1 MSLLRAIV
9 GGGPRAPRRGW
20 AGLPALPALF
30 CAWLGAPQAALA
42 ADPAD
47 FVGLPVAHVS
57 LIAVVGEL
65 PAENLEPLLRVR
77 QDEPLDLGFVRQDI
91 ALLHRAGA
99 FDAVEA
105 HAEPWSTD
113 GENGVVQGVIVSYR
127 VVSAPRLSEVS
138 VKGMR
143 PGEARRVASTAVAL
157 HADDVFYAEAELTA
171 VETRVRGAL
180 ASAGWSHAEVRA
192 EEQIGEDGARRLEV
206 QVEAGQPSTY
216 GELVVLGD
224 IVPQQGTRL
233 CGPWGSAWLRPGCGL
248 PARKVRRWLRRAGV
262 REGGRVKPADF
273 DEALVDLRQRLV
285 AKGWLQ
291 ARVSYRA
298 LRAEAGEFEERR
310 TLTIEGGPRVLVEI
324 DRRSK
329 RERLLPEADAQNEA
343 LGFFGGERIDGSTP
357 REAEARLVD
366 WFDRLGFPN
375 AEVAVERVET
385 DWGTRLVVRAD
396 PKQRVRARRIE
407 VNGAEALGNANVAA
421 ALRAAAPD
429 TLGEKRMSRA
439 GVEEALAGVSEVY
452 RGRGYLST
460 KLVFLHTQPMKRR
473 LPWLAPG
480 RRALPVA
487 VVVRVQE
494 GPLTVLGSLEAEGG
508 IGLED
513 QLIEER
519 RSALVGGPYSPS
531 GLAALEKQVSE
542 LYQAQGYLDVL
553 VDVKVTFADDGRVAR
568 ALVDLRPGQQVLLR
582 SVVVRG
588 NRRTRAKVVSRE
600 VKVQIGQPITPAAL
614 SETRQAIYA
623 LDLFRTVSPELV
635 GEDAGVRDLLLSVDE
650 KPNIQVDLGGRLSS
664 DQGLLAQARA
674 THRNLGGLGQ
684 KVSLLGQVGYG
695 WFGEQWRIDTLQPV
709 YRAAVRYTAPH
720 VPTRSSTLFVEALLR
735 EALQEPT
742 FRIRRSGALVG
753 LNQQLSPRVFL
764 ILDYGLDWRVLEDVD
779 PGALVP
785 GDPWLSVLGV
795 SASGLG
801 EVVVPSDR
809 RVQGGPSLLVVR
821 DARND
826 KFNPT
831 SGSFL
836 STQIEAADGLFS
848 SIQLLRAEV
857 RAEKVASVGPVV
869 LDFVARG
876 GAGWVRGGHSTL
888 ALEDRFYLGGG
899 GSMRGFRLN
908 GVGPANYA
916 ARPRLDLPSG
926 IEPVVEGRAV
936 RAEPAQWVNTGGDS
950 LLKGTFEVRVPF
962 SVLPNVQSDKASL
975 VTFTEVGRVA
985 FLDPAAVTTSS
996 AQGRDPLARVSFGFG
1011 VRVATPI
1018 GPAALELGINPW
1030 SLSERDEATFLP
1042 HLSIGGL

>member
-1 MSLLRAIV
+1 MRPLRATLAALCALLGLV
-9 GGGPRAPRRGW
+9 G
-20 AGLPALPALF
+20 ALPGRAR
-30 CAWLGAPQAALA
+30 A
-42 ADPAD
+42 ADPAEL
-47 FVGLPVAHVS
+47 VGLPVAQVS
-57 LIAVVGEL
+57 LVAVVGEL

-77 QDEPLDLGFVRQDI
+77 QGEPLDLGFVRQDI

-105 HAEPWSTD
+105 QAELWSTD
-113 GENGVVQGVIVSYR
+113 GEDGVVQGVIVSYR
-127 VVSAPRLSEVS
+127 VVSAPRLGDVA
-138 VKGMR
+138 VRGLR
-143 PGEARRVASTAVAL
+143 PGQARRVATTAVGL
-157 HADDVFYAEAELTA
+157 HADDVFYADAELGA
-171 VETRVRGAL
+171 VEARVQGAL
-180 ASAGWSHAEVRA
+180 AAAGWSHAEVSAA
-192 EEQIGEDGARRLEV
+192 ERIDEEGGRTLEV
-206 QVEAGQPSTY
+206 SVDPGAPSTY
-216 GELVVLGD
+216 GALVIAGD
-224 IVPQQGTRL
+224 IVPEPGAAP
-233 CGPWGSAWLRPGCGL
+233 CGPWGTARLRPGCGL
-248 PARKVRRWLRRAGV
+248 SARKVRRWMRRAGV
-262 REGGRVKPADF
+262 REGARVQQADF
-273 DEALVDLRQRLV
+273 DEALVELRQRLV
-285 AKGWLQ
+285 AEGWLQ
-291 ARVSYRA
+291 ARISYRA
-298 LRAEAGEFEERR
+298 LRAEAGEYEELR
-310 TLTIEGGPRVLVEI
+310 TLTIEGGPRLQVEV
-324 DRRSK
+324 DRKTR
-329 RERLLPEADAQNEA
+329 RARLLPREDSRWEA
-343 LGFFGGERIDGSTP
+343 LGFFGGERVDAGAAK
-357 REAEARLVD
+357 EAESRLRAYY
-366 WFDRLGFPN
+366 DRLGFPN
-375 AEVAVERVET
+375 AEVRVGLEPAA
-385 DWGTRLVVRAD
+385 WGTRLSIWAD
-396 PKQRVRARRIE
+396 PKQRQRARRVE
-407 VNGAEALGNANVAA
+407 VKGAEALGDSNVAA

-429 TLGEKRMSRA
+429 TLGENRMSRA

-452 RGRGYLST
+452 RGRGYLSA
-460 KLVFLHTQPMKRR
+460 KLVFLHTQPLQRR
-473 LPWLAPG
+473 FGWVAPG
-480 RRALPVA
+480 RRAQPVA

-494 GPLTVLGSLEAEGG
+494 GPLTVLSSLEAEGG

-513 QLIEER
+513 QLIEAKRAE
-519 RSALVGGPYSPS
+519 LVGGPYSPS
-531 GLAALEKQVSE
+531 GLAALEKQLLD
-542 LYQAQGYLDVL
+542 LYQAQGYLDVKADL
-553 VDVKVTFADDGRVAR
+553 QVSFGDDGQLAR
-568 ALVDLRPGQQVLLR
+568 ALVSLRPGQQVLLR

-588 NRRTRAKVVSRE
+588 NRRTRSKVVSRE
-600 VKVQIGQPITPAAL
+600 VKVQIGEPITPAAL

-720 VPTRSSTLFVEALLR
+720 LPTRSSTLFVEALLR

-785 GDPWLSVLGV
+785 GDPWLDVLGV

-831 SGSFL
+831 QGSFWSAQL
-836 STQIEAADGLFS
+836 EAADGLFS
-848 SIQLLRAEV
+848 SIQLLRAEL
-857 RAEKVASVGPVV
+857 RAEKVSSVGPVV
-869 LDFVARG
+869 LDFVARA
-876 GAGWVRGGHSTL
+876 GAGWVRGGNSTL

-916 ARPRLDLPSG
+916 ARPRLDLPSAL
-926 IEPVVEGRAV
+926 EPVIEGRAI
-936 RAEPAQWVNTGGDS
+936 RAEPAQWVSTGGDS

-975 VTFTEVGRVA
+975 VTFSEVGRVA

-996 AQGRDPLARVSFGFG
+996 AQGRDPLARLSFGFG

>member
-1 MSLLRAIV
+1 MSRGAGALGGLV
-9 GGGPRAPRRGW
+9 G
-20 AGLPALPALF
+20 
-30 CAWLGAPQAALA
+30 ALA
-42 ADPAD
+42 ALWALAGAAVAQAAEPAE
-47 FVGLPVAHVS
+47 FVGLPVAQVS
-57 LIAVVGEL
+57 LVAVEGEL

-77 QDEPLDLGFVRQDI
+77 QGEPLDLGFVRQDI

-105 HAEPWSTD
+105 QAELWSTE
-113 GENGVVQGVIVSYR
+113 GEDGVVQGVIVYYR
-127 VVSAPRLSEVS
+127 VISAPRLSGVEIT
-138 VKGMR
+138 GLR
-143 PGEARRVASTAVAL
+143 PGEARRVASTAVGL
-157 HADDVFYAEAELTA
+157 HADDVFYGESELPQVEA
-171 VETRVRGAL
+171 RVRGAL
-180 ASAGWSHAEVRA
+180 ASAGWSHAEARA
-192 EEQIGEDGARRLEV
+192 TETTGDNGERLLGVEV
-206 QVEAGQPSTY
+206 ELGEPSTY
-216 GELVVLGD
+216 GSLVVLGD
-224 IVPQQGTRL
+224 VVTAPAERCRWLAEARL
-233 CGPWGSAWLRPGCGL
+233 KPGCGL

-262 REGGRVKPADF
+262 REGKRVKPAAF

-285 AKGWLQ
+285 AEGWLQ

-298 LRAEAGEFEERR
+298 LRADEGEFQEVR
-310 TLTIEGGPRVLVEI
+310 TLTIEGGPRLKVAV

-329 RERLLPEADAQNEA
+329 RERLLPSGSGRMEA
-343 LGFFGGERIDGSTP
+343 LGFFGGERVDGSTAKG
-357 REAEARLVD
+357 AEARLRA

-375 AEVAVERVET
+375 AEVSVTLEPT
-385 DWGTRLVVRAD
+385 PWGEVLRVRAD
-396 PKQRVRARRIE
+396 PQQRVRARRVE
-407 VNGAEALGNANVAA
+407 VKGADALGDEEVAA

-429 TLGEKRMSRA
+429 TLGEKRMSNA
-439 GVEEALAGVSEVY
+439 GVAEALAGVQEVY
-452 RGRGYLST
+452 RGRGYLSA
-460 KLVFLHTQPMKRR
+460 KLVFLHTQPLRRR

-480 RRALPVA
+480 RRPQPVA

-494 GPLTVLGSLEAEGG
+494 GPLTVLSSLEAEGG

-513 QLIEER
+513 VLIAE
-519 RSALVGGPYSPS
+519 RSASWVGGPYSPS
-531 GLAALEKQVSE
+531 GLAALEKQVTD
-542 LYQAQGYLDVL
+542 LYQAQGYLDVDA
-553 VDVKVTFADDGRVAR
+553 DVKVTFADDAQVAR
-568 ALVDLRPGQQVLLR
+568 ALVVVKPGQQVLLR

-588 NRRTRAKVVSRE
+588 NRRTRGKVVARE
-600 VKVQIGQPITPAAL
+600 VKVGIGEPITPAAL

-635 GEDAGVRDLLLSVDE
+635 GEDVGVRDLLLTVDE

-664 DQGLLAQARA
+664 DQGVLAQARA

-684 KVSLLGQVGYG
+684 KISLLGQVGYG
-695 WFGEQWRIDTLQPV
+695 WFGEQWRVDTLQPV

-720 VPTRSSTLFVEALLR
+720 LPTRGSTLFVEALLR

-753 LNQQLSPRVFL
+753 LNQQLSPRVFV
-764 ILDYGLDWRVLEDVD
+764 IVDYGLDWRILEDVD

-785 GDPWLSVLGV
+785 GDPWLDVLGV
-795 SASGLG
+795 SPSGLG
-801 EVVVPSDR
+801 EVAVPSDR
-809 RVQGGPSLLVVR
+809 RVQGGPSVLVVR

-831 SGSFL
+831 RGSYL
-836 STQIEAADGLFS
+836 STQVEGADGLFS
-848 SIQLLRAEV
+848 SIQLIRAEV
-857 RAEKVASVGPVV
+857 RAEKVTSVGPVV
-869 LDFVARG
+869 LDFIARG
-876 GAGWVRGGHSTL
+876 GAGWVRGDHSTL

-916 ARPRLDLPSG
+916 ARPQLDLPRAL
-926 IEPVVEGRAV
+926 EPVIEGRAI

-962 SVLPNVQSDKASL
+962 SVLPNVETDKASL

-996 AQGRDPLARVSFGFG
+996 AQGKDPLARVSFGFG

-1030 SLSERDEATFLP
+1030 SLTERAEATFLP